1 MRWGNPEGDSGFPVV
16 VGAGW
21 TGMWPVWGLWL
32 DSRATGRG
40 VRTQTSKRLAAAGSS
55 TETDHWLTFVLESF
69 WNCYSNRTLAWWQ
82 EIPTESGL
90 GWTVSSLE
98 AKWELKSEGPAGEL
112 SDNPEWLQKEKVSF
126 KHQPGTESKET
137 EWKYQLSKNLLFL
150 FSLFILEANLG
161 GTSHP

>member
-1 MRWGNPEGDSGFPVV
+1 MKWGNPEGDSGFPVV

-69 WNCYSNRTLAWWQ
+69 WNCCSNRTLAWWQ

-98 AKWELKSEGPAGEL
+98 AKWEPVVIEWGHSPHCGSWSQRAQQVSCQITQNDSRRRKSAL
-112 SDNPEWLQKEKVSF
+112 NINQAQRVKR
-126 KHQPGTESKET
+126 QNES
-137 EWKYQLSKNLLFL
+137 
-150 FSLFILEANLG
+150 
-161 GTSHP
+161 TS